1 MCKQGKSRNFIFKR
15 SIAFTIVLCMMAG
28 NAYMP
33 AWAEENDNLRTVTER
48 ENTDTASGSKEDAP
62 EKKTESEKSKS
73 NTDLKEETDEAE
85 KETSTEELETK
96 PDDGVEEKETETAEE
111 EKSDKNKTVSGNDIG
126 EKEQKEEELKPE
138 EDGLRE
144 KQPETSVVLEIPD
157 IVNIVVPTAYTLAL
171 NPYGLPIQI
180 AEDKTVTEQ
189 VISGTYGIVNK
200 SSTDQI
206 VTVSLTVE
214 DQNGGEL
221 IFVDSEEEARNAGDG
236 VYAIYLAAVPANEE
250 EVMVGGMPADIDTI
264 GESLW
269 NVDMTGA
276 WEQAVPLYA
285 GDNRIAF
292 KLSRAVYIFED
303 DDSNNGIASDDLEDT
318 EDAENEILEEAVIPE
333 AVLSGLAPDG
343 SGVTAYT
350 FCGTMNPNAPWEKL
364 SGGIKISVVYTYW
377 TADGNEEIIEGTG
390 AMIRPD

>member
-73 NTDLKEETDEAE
+73 NTDLKEEIDEAE

-221 IFVDSEEEARNAGDG
+221 IFVDSEEEARN
-236 VYAIYLAAVPANEE
+236 
-250 EVMVGGMPADIDTI
+250 
-264 GESLW
+264 
-269 NVDMTGA
+269 
-276 WEQAVPLYA
+276 
-285 GDNRIAF
+285 
-292 KLSRAVYIFED
+292 
-303 DDSNNGIASDDLEDT
+303 
-318 EDAENEILEEAVIPE
+318 
-333 AVLSGLAPDG
+333 SG
-343 SGVTAYT
+343 
-350 FCGTMNPNAPWEKL
+350 K
-364 SGGIKISVVYTYW
+364 
-377 TADGNEEIIEGTG
+377 
-390 AMIRPD
+390 

>member
-1 MCKQGKSRNFIFKR
+1 MRKQGKSRNFIFKR
-15 SIAFTIVLCMMAG
+15 SIVFTIALCMMAG

-33 AWAEENDNLRTVTER
+33 ALAEENDNLRTVTE
-48 ENTDTASGSKEDAP
+48 
-62 EKKTESEKSKS
+62 SEESKS
-73 NTDLKEETDEAE
+73 NTDLEETDEFE
-85 KETSTEELETK
+85 KETVTEESEAK
-96 PDDGVEEKETETAEE
+96 PDDGASEKEAETTEEG
-111 EKSDKNKTVSGNDIG
+111 KDSKDKTVSGNDIG
-126 EKEQKEEELKPE
+126 QEEQPEEELDPE
-138 EDGLRE
+138 EEEQNGR
-144 KQPETSVVLEIPD
+144 QPEISVSLEMPD

-180 AEDKTVTEQ
+180 GEDETVTEQ
-189 VISGTYGIVNK
+189 VVSGTYGIVNK

-221 IFVDSEEEARNAGDG
+221 IFVDSEEEARNAGEG

-269 NVDMTGA
+269 NADMTGA

-285 GDNRIAF
+285 GSNRIAF
-292 KLSRAVYIFED
+292 KLSKAVYIFED
-303 DDSNNGIASDDLEDT
+303 DDSGNGIASDDLEDT

-350 FCGTMNPNAPWEKL
+350 FYGVMNPNAAWEKL
-364 SGGIKISVVYTYW
+364 SGGIKLSVVYTYQA
-377 TADGNEEIIEGTG
+377 ADGSEEVIEGTG
-390 AMIRPD
+390 AMVSAD